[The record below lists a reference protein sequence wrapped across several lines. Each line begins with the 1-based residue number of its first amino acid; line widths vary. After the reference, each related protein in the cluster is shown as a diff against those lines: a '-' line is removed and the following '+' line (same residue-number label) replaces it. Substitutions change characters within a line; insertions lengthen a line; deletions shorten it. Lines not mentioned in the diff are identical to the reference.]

1 MSVKLTDEDIMKV
14 LWVCNIMLP
23 AYARARGLSW
33 SDREGWLSGAYD
45 RILKGKDNSNITLG
59 VAFPSDNMGRDAE
72 KIDNV
77 SFYGFSENLN
87 TPEIYDEKLE
97 DRFKEIFE
105 DFKPDI
111 IHVFGTE
118 FPHNLAAIRAFGKP
132 EKTLLGIQG
141 LCCEIEKVYMA
152 NLPESVWTDM
162 TFRDKYK
169 NDSLIQQKEK
179 FAKRAEN
186 EIEAIKLTGHI
197 TGRTD
202 FDREVTSKI
211 NPNAKYHKMNETM
224 RSVFYKDAWRSVNT
238 VQHSIFLS
246 QGDYPL
252 KGFHFVLEAMPEVLK
267 EFPDTRVYVAGN
279 SIIGKI
285 RRKTVKVPDEQ
296 KNSSGKSKYPL
307 AIRISAYG
315 KYLKKLIRRGRLGGR
330 VIMLGKLSAEQMKEQ
345 MLKCNLFI
353 CPSIVENSPN
363 SMAEAMLLGVP
374 VVAADTGGIPSMLEK
389 NVDGLLFEAGNS
401 KELAKCIKQM
411 FREPVIA
418 AVYGDNARKH
428 AMITHD
434 AGTNFKRL
442 VEIYKE
448 ILKD

>member
-1 MSVKLTDEDIMKV
+1 MKV

-23 AYARARGLSW
+23 AFAKAKGLAW

-45 RILKGKDNSNITLG
+45 KILMGKENCNITLG
-59 VAFPSDNMGRDAE
+59 VAFPAEDMGRDAV
-72 KIDNV
+72 KIENV

-87 TPEIYDEKLE
+87 APEIYDEKLE
-97 DRFKEIFE
+97 DRFKEIYESFQ
-105 DFKPDI
+105 PDL

-118 FPHNLAAIRAFGKP
+118 FPHSLAAIRAFGKP
-132 EKTLLGIQG
+132 ERTLLGIQG
-141 LCCEIEKVYMA
+141 LCSEIEKVYMA
-152 NLPESVWTDM
+152 NLPESVCNDM

-169 NDSLIQQKEK
+169 NDSLLQQKEK

-197 TGRTD
+197 TGRTG
-202 FDREVTSKI
+202 FDKETTSKI
-211 NPNAKYHKMNETM
+211 NPTAKYHKMNETM
-224 RSVFYKDAWRSVNT
+224 RPTFYKDAWRAVNT
-238 VQHSIFLS
+238 VPHSIFLS

-252 KGFHFVLEAMPEVLK
+252 KGFHFVLEAVPEILK
-267 EFPDTRVYVAGN
+267 EFPDTKIYVAGN
-279 SIIGKI
+279 SVIGKI
-285 RRKTVKVPDEQ
+285 KRKTVTIPDEQ
-296 KNSSGKSKYPL
+296 KNSSGKSKYPM

-315 KYLKKLIRRGRLGGR
+315 KYLKRLIRRGRLGGK
-330 VIMLGKLSAEQMKEQ
+330 VVMLGKLSAEQMKEQ
-345 MLKCNLFI
+345 LLKCNLFI
-353 CPSIVENSPN
+353 CPSILENSPN

-374 VVAADTGGIPSMLEK
+374 VVAADTGGIPDMLEK
-389 NVDGLLFEAGNS
+389 NVDGLLFEAGNP
-401 KELAKCIKQM
+401 EDLAKCIRQM

-434 AGTNFKRL
+434 PAANFKRL

-448 ILKD
+448 ICLPLEG

>member
-1 MSVKLTDEDIMKV
+1 MKV

-23 AYARARGLSW
+23 AFARAKGLPW

-45 RILKGKDNSNITLG
+45 RILMGKDNSNITLG

-77 SFYGFSENLN
+77 SFYGFSENLD
-87 TPEIYDEKLE
+87 TPEIYDESLE
-97 DRFKEIFE
+97 GRFREIFE

-118 FPHNLAAIRAFGKP
+118 FPHNLAAIKAFGRP
-132 EKTLLGIQG
+132 ERTLLGIQG

-152 NLPESVWTDM
+152 NLPENVCSDM

-169 NDSLIQQKEK
+169 NDSLLQQKEK
-179 FAKRAEN
+179 FAKRAEH
-186 EIEAIKLTGHI
+186 EAEAIRLAGHI

-202 FDREVTSKI
+202 FDQEVTSKI
-211 NPNAKYHKMNETM
+211 NPRAKYHKMNETM
-224 RSVFYKDAWRSVNT
+224 RPVFYKDAWRSVNT
-238 VQHSIFLS
+238 VPHSIFLS

-252 KGFHFVLEAMPEVLK
+252 KGFHFVLEAMPEIVK
-267 EFPDTRVYVAGN
+267 EYPDTKVYVAGN

-285 RRKTVKVPDEQ
+285 RRKTVTVPDEQ
-296 KNSSGKSKYPL
+296 KNASGKSRYPL

-315 KYLKKLIRRGRLGGR
+315 KYLKKLIRRGRLGGK

-345 MLKCNLFI
+345 MLKCNLFV

-374 VVAADTGGIPSMLEK
+374 IVAAETGGIPSMLEK

-401 KELAKCIKQM
+401 QDLAKCIRQM

-428 AMITHD
+428 AKITHD

-442 VEIYKE
+442 LEIYKE
-448 ILKD
+448 IDAIAEG